1 MLKETNILIIES
13 ALTTNSTYPKVTRQ
27 GVNEHLCFKQTLVR
41 VDNLVFQNDTF
52 GELQSVSCHNN
63 KTKQM
68 KKILTI
74 ILTFLVLEG
83 MAQDIDLKRRYSF
96 AKSYFGV
103 DFSYFYN
110 LQQTSFLNRQNLI
123 QELDRNNFITPAI
136 NFGATHFWGHADFF
150 VSVATSSKKIRTD
163 EVDNSIR
170 FRAITGM
177 RIFPLAII
185 EHTIRPYLSYKFAP
199 IRLNQ
204 RDLLGENYKRTQVK
218 SILGAG
224 IAYQTPKVYAYLGY
238 EFIPNSE
245 TNIHLSRT
253 QTATSSFP
261 KGLITFGLN
270 YSIEFTNGSYSPPIP
285 QLDSL
290 LRRKNT
296 LGLFFGIGPSSAFPT
311 QNSNYITDLYPFLD
325 DRTMPN
331 IFPEITA
338 GYHFSKHEFVVSV
351 NFRGIRQERDAF
363 AFNQRLKR
371 NSFGLEAYKF
381 LFDYHGFAP
390 FLGGG
395 LLYEDIRLIEIDN
408 GVNLTNDRFTL
419 TTPSLLFGWDIRPG
433 RRADIWLLRTNL
445 RYSPFLELEKN
456 SKKISLQHL
465 EFNFIQ
471 AIIYPQ
477 RIKKYKEL
485 R

>member
-1 MLKETNILIIES
+1 
-13 ALTTNSTYPKVTRQ
+13 
-27 GVNEHLCFKQTLVR
+27 
-41 VDNLVFQNDTF
+41 
-52 GELQSVSCHNN
+52 
-63 KTKQM
+63 M

-74 ILTFLVLEG
+74 ILTFFVLEG
-83 MAQDIDLKRRYSF
+83 MAQDLDLKKRYSF

-110 LQQTSFLNRQNLI
+110 LHQTSFLNGQNQI
-123 QELDRNNFITPAI
+123 QALDRNNFITPAI

-163 EVDNSIR
+163 EVSNSIR

-177 RIFPLAII
+177 RIFPLALK
-185 EHTIRPYLSYKFAP
+185 ENTIRPYLSYKFAP

-204 RDLLGENYKRTQVK
+204 SDLLGENYRRTQVK

-224 IAYQTPKVYAYLGY
+224 IAYQTPKVYAYAGY
-238 EFIPNSE
+238 EFIPNNE
-245 TNIHLSRT
+245 TNIYLSKT

-261 KGLITFGLN
+261 KGLINFGIN
-270 YSIEFTNGSYSPPIP
+270 YSVEFTKGSYSPPVQ

-290 LRRKNT
+290 LRSKNT

-311 QNSNYITDLYPFLD
+311 QNSNYISDLYPFLD
-325 DRTMPN
+325 DRAMPN

-351 NFRGIRQERDAF
+351 NFRPMRQERDAF
-363 AFNQRLKR
+363 GFKQRLRR
-371 NSFGLEAYKF
+371 NSFGLEVYKF

-390 FLGGG
+390 FLGAGI
-395 LLYEDIRLIEIDN
+395 LYEDIRLIEIDN
-408 GVNLTNDRFTL
+408 GMNQTNDRHTL
-419 TTPSLLFGWDIRPG
+419 TTPALVFGWDIRPSK
-433 RRADIWLLRTNL
+433 RADLWLLRTNL
-445 RYSPFLELEKN
+445 RYAPFLELAKN
-456 SKKISLQHL
+456 GKAISLQYL

-471 AIIYPQ
+471 AILYPQ
-477 RIKKYKEL
+477 RIKKYREL

>member
-1 MLKETNILIIES
+1 MT
-13 ALTTNSTYPKVTRQ
+13 AAPPT
-27 GVNEHLCFKQTLVR
+27 
-41 VDNLVFQNDTF
+41 
-52 GELQSVSCHNN
+52 
-63 KTKQM
+63 TKQM
-68 KKILTI
+68 KKTLTI

-83 MAQDIDLKRRYSF
+83 MAQDLDLKRRYSF

-103 DFSYFYN
+103 DLSYFFN
-110 LQQTSFLNRQNLI
+110 LQQTSFLNGQNQI
-123 QELDRNNFITPAI
+123 QALDRNNFITPAI

-150 VSVATSSKKIRTD
+150 VSVSTSSGKIRPD

-177 RIFPLAII
+177 RIYPLAIK
-185 EHTIRPYLSYKFAP
+185 ENTIRPYLSYKFAP

-204 RDLLGENYKRTQVK
+204 SDLLGENYRRTQVK

-224 IAYQTPKVYAYLGY
+224 IAYQTPKFYTYLGY
-238 EFIPNSE
+238 EFIPNNE
-245 TNIHLSRT
+245 INIHLSRT

-261 KGLITFGLN
+261 KGLINFGIN

-290 LRRKNT
+290 LRRKNA

-311 QNSNYITDLYPFLD
+311 QNSSYITDLYPFSD

-351 NFRGIRQERDAF
+351 NFRPIRQERGAF
-363 AFNQRLKR
+363 GYNQRLKR

-390 FLGGG
+390 FIGAG
-395 LLYEDIRLIEIDN
+395 LLYEDIRLIEIENDI
-408 GVNLTNDRFTL
+408 NLTNDRFTL
-419 TTPSLLFGWDIRPG
+419 TTPSLVFGWDIRPS

-471 AIIYPQ
+471 AVIYPQ

>member
-1 MLKETNILIIES
+1 
-13 ALTTNSTYPKVTRQ
+13 
-27 GVNEHLCFKQTLVR
+27 
-41 VDNLVFQNDTF
+41 
-52 GELQSVSCHNN
+52 
-63 KTKQM
+63 M
-68 KKILTI
+68 KKILSI

-83 MAQDIDLKRRYSF
+83 MAQDLDLKRRYSF

-103 DFSYFYN
+103 DFNYFYN
-110 LQQTSFLNRQNLI
+110 LQQTSFLSGQNQI
-123 QELDRNNFITPAI
+123 QELNRNNFISPAI

-150 VSVATSSKKIRTD
+150 VSVATSSMKIRPD
-163 EVDNSIR
+163 AVNNSIR

-177 RIFPLAII
+177 RIFPLAIK
-185 EHTIRPYLSYKFAP
+185 ENTIRPYLSYKFAP

-204 RDLLGENYKRTQVK
+204 SNLLGENYRRTQVK

-224 IAYQTPKVYAYLGY
+224 IAYQAPKVYAYLGY
-238 EFIPNSE
+238 EFIPNNE
-245 TNIHLSRT
+245 TNIFISRT
-253 QTATSSFP
+253 QTATAAFP
-261 KGLITFGLN
+261 KGMVNFGIN
-270 YSIEFTNGSYSPPIP
+270 YSIEFTNGSYSPGIQ

-296 LGLFFGIGPSSAFPT
+296 LGLFFGIGPSSAFPI
-311 QNSNYITDLYPFLD
+311 QNSSYITNLYPFLD
-325 DRTMPN
+325 SRAMPN

-338 GYHFSKHEFVVSV
+338 GYHFSKHDFVVSA
-351 NFRGIRQERDAF
+351 NFRPIRQKRDAF
-363 AFNQRLKR
+363 AFSQSLKR

-390 FLGGG
+390 FLGAG

-408 GVNLTNDRFTL
+408 GVNLTDDRIIL
-419 TTPSLLFGWDIRPG
+419 TTPSLVFGWDIRPS

-445 RYSPFLELEKN
+445 RYLPFLELEKN

-471 AIIYPQ
+471 LVIYPQ
-477 RIKKYKEL
+477 RIKKYKGL